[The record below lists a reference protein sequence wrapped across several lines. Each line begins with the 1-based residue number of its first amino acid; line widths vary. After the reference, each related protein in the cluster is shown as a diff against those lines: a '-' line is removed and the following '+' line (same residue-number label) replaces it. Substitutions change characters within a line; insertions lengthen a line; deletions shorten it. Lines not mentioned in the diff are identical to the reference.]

1 MDTKTLP
8 SGRTLAIGIAPFS
21 AANKLRKVVA
31 AELLLVE
38 VDVGKIDAKKLT
50 LDADLL
56 SLDGKLL
63 NTLKNVV
70 CKLMASDAVENAF
83 FECAQRS
90 TIDGAKI
97 TRGTGSEQGTF
108 DAPEARGDYLPSA
121 WEVIRANLAPFF
133 VGLDLSFLT
142 AGAGAKPDG
151 PKSGS
156 TLSSTG

>member
-1 MDTKTLP
+1 MTEKTLP
-8 SGRTLAIGIAPFS
+8 SGRTLAIGIAPF
-21 AANKLRKVVA
+21 AVANKLRKVVA
-31 AELLLVE
+31 AELLVVE
-38 VDVGKIDAKKLT
+38 VDVGKIDPKKLT

-83 FECAQRS
+83 FECAARC
-90 TIDGAKI
+90 TIDGQKI

-108 DAPEARGDYLPSA
+108 DAPEARGDFLPTA

-133 VGLDLSFLT
+133 AGLDLSSLT
-142 AGAGAKPDG
+142 GGAPGTGSGDQ
-151 PKSGS
+151 KSG
-156 TLSSTG
+156 